1 MKLNSIVKNSFWA
14 TYGAVAT
21 RVLALLSNLF
31 LARLLLP
38 SEFGVI
44 GVAYIFWSFVNLFNQ
59 NTSSSFIVYKGLE
72 DRRYV
77 DTAYTISLSIGIFL
91 ALGLVTISP
100 LAANY
105 FGIPNLVW
113 ILLVFAFNFVLSSL
127 NSVYEGVLRRR
138 MQYRELANSNCI
150 ASMLRVLSTVG
161 CALSGL
167 SYWSFAI
174 GDAIY
179 WVTACF
185 LLRRHTRY
193 NFRLSID
200 RDVRREVLSYSLG
213 STGFSFGYYINSN
226 CDNFVVGK
234 ALGTT
239 SLGYYNF
246 AYQLTMALSII
257 FTQVMSQVGMSA
269 FAQMSD
275 DDRRQSA
282 LVKVIE
288 QIAFLATPIYALFFL
303 VVDRQ
308 VISIIFG
315 TKWLPALTVIPWLL
329 VFAYFRLIN
338 SQLFSMLS
346 ATGKTGVNARMT
358 IAIAPVAVF
367 GFIIGA
373 NRGGIVGVGI
383 AVALIL
389 GIIWT
394 IYSWW
399 SGCRAMGWSW
409 KKFLVIAFKPPLIAL
424 IPIAASWNAPEV
436 IQPISFIIMYLIFV
450 RIFAAKQFSNYQFLI
465 RDLLQHLGKK
475 LNSK

>member
-21 RVLALLSNLF
+21 RILALLSNLF

-91 ALGLVTISP
+91 ALGLIAISP

-105 FGIPNLVW
+105 FGVPNLVW
-113 ILLVFAFNFVLSSL
+113 ILLVFALNFVLSSL

-138 MQYRELANSNCI
+138 MQYRELANSNFI
-150 ASMLRVLSTVG
+150 ASMLRVFSTVG
-161 CALSGL
+161 CALAGL
-167 SYWSFAI
+167 SYWSFVI
-174 GDAIY
+174 GDAVY
-179 WVTACF
+179 WIMACL
-185 LLRRHTRY
+185 LLRRHTQY
-193 NFRLSID
+193 KFRLSIN
-200 RDVRREVLSYSLG
+200 RDVRKEVLSYSLG
-213 STGFSFGYYINSN
+213 STGFSFGYYVNSN
-226 CDNFVVGK
+226 CDNFVIGK
-234 ALGTT
+234 VLGTT

-257 FTQVMSQVGMSA
+257 FTQVMSQVGMSV

-275 DDRRQSA
+275 DNERESA

-303 VVDRQ
+303 LVDRQ

-315 TKWLPALTVIPWLL
+315 NKWLPALTVIPWLL

-358 IAIAPVAVF
+358 ISIAPVAVF

-373 NRGGIVGVGI
+373 NQGGIIGVGI

-389 GIIWT
+389 GILWT

-399 SGCRAMGWSW
+399 SGCRTMGWSW
-409 KKFLVIAFKPPLIAL
+409 KKFLVIAFKPPLIAS
-424 IPIAASWNAPEV
+424 IPILVSWNAPEI
-436 IQPISFIIMYLIFV
+436 IQPILFMIMYLIFV
-450 RIFAAKQFSNYQFLI
+450 RIFAAKQFSNYQSLTS
-465 RDLLQHLGKK
+465 DLVQHLRKK
-475 LNSK
+475 WNTK